1 MNILRRLSLAMRA
14 AVLTFRYPALAPSGK
29 PSALATDD
37 WSAYDYRLFRY
48 GFYSLLYHNKVFTA
62 LERYRRQHLKERG
75 LYRFTRP
82 IYNPI
87 LRLVELEAAKAYG
100 GALDWD
106 DFSHGAI
113 PLQNADDRV
122 IEAVRQVFK
131 WSNWGQRKSLYGR
144 NCSRFGD
151 AVINITT
158 DFFSQKV
165 RLELLHPGVIKKAET
180 GPTGFVKSV
189 VIEYDRQEKED
200 EKPWRYTLEI
210 DEDRFATYKD
220 GEPFAFHAD
229 PFGRLTAEWEN
240 PYGFVPLVLAQSMD
254 IGEGWGAT
262 SFHASIEKIEEA
274 NDLASVLHDQ
284 VRKAVTAPYYLA
296 GVTSLDQIK
305 EDVATVGDE
314 DAEDEEGE
322 EARSSVPVIL
332 GPEGSTAQILVANI
346 NIADSLQTL
355 ERLLDEIEDDIP
367 QLSLNHMRRQ
377 GGDLTY
383 PGVTTAYDDAISRI
397 QEFRAN
403 VDGGLLRA
411 LQMAI
416 SIGAYHRFEGFR
428 PFSLDSY
435 RQGVLDFQIGE
446 RPVVRDSLSK
456 RDQVEL
462 YGQSNAPDEWSWE
475 VLGRSAEDIARAKT
489 QQAAVTRQMAAQL
502 ISVMAGENGRS
513 RFASEDDDDAGA

>member
-14 AVLTFRYPALAPSGK
+14 AILTFRYPALAPSGK
-29 PSALATDD
+29 PGALAKDD
-37 WSAYDYRLFRY
+37 WSAYEYRLFRY
-48 GFYSLLYHNKVFTA
+48 GFYNLLYHNKVFTA
-62 LERYRRQHLKERG
+62 LERYRRQHLRERG

-87 LRLVELEAAKAYG
+87 SRLVELEAAKAYG

-113 PLQNADDRV
+113 PLQNADDRIV
-122 IEAVRQVFK
+122 AAVRQVFK
-131 WSNWGQRKSLYGR
+131 WSNWGQRKTLYAR
-144 NCSRFGD
+144 NASRFGD
-151 AVINITT
+151 SVINITT
-158 DFFSQKV
+158 DFLSQKL
-165 RLELLHPGVIKKAET
+165 RLELLHPGVLKDIET
-180 GPTGFVKSV
+180 GPTGFAKSV
-189 VIEYDRQEKED
+189 VIEYERQEPAD
-200 EKPWRYTLEI
+200 EKPWLYTLVI

-229 PFGRLTAEWEN
+229 PFGRLTAEWAN
-240 PYGFVPLVLAQSMD
+240 PYGFVPVVPAQSLD
-254 IGEGWGAT
+254 VGERWGAT

-274 NDLASVLHDQ
+274 NDLASILHDQ

-305 EDVATVGDE
+305 EDVAAVGDD

-322 EARSSVPVIL
+322 AARSSVPVIL

-435 RQGVLDFQIGE
+435 RQGALDFQIAE

-462 YGQSNAPDEWSWE
+462 YTQTNAPDEWSWE
-475 VLGRSAEDIARAKT
+475 LLGRTAEEIAQAKT
-489 QQAAVTRQMAAQL
+489 QQADTARQVAAQL
-502 ISVMAGENGRS
+502 IGVMAAQNGG
-513 RFASEDDDDAGA
+513 APAEDDDAGS

>member
-14 AVLTFRYPALAPSGK
+14 AILTFRYPALAPTGK
-29 PSALATDD
+29 PGALARDD
-37 WSAYDYRLFRY
+37 WGSYEYRLFRY
-48 GFYSLLYHNKVFTA
+48 SFYNLLYHNKVFTV
-62 LERYRRQHLKERG
+62 LEHYRRQHLRERG

-87 LRLVELEAAKAYG
+87 SRLVELEAAKAYG

-113 PLQNADDRV
+113 PLQNADDRI

-131 WSNWGQRKSLYGR
+131 WSNWGQRKSLYAR
-144 NCSRFGD
+144 NASRFGD
-151 AVINITT
+151 AAINIAT
-158 DFFSQKV
+158 DFLSQKV
-165 RLELLHPGVIKKAET
+165 RLELLHPGVIKEAEF
-180 GPTGFVKSV
+180 GPTGFVKRV
-189 VIEYDRQEKED
+189 VIEYERQDPAD
-200 EKPWRYTLEI
+200 EKPWLYTLEI
-210 DEDRFATYKD
+210 DEDHFATYRD
-220 GEPFAFHAD
+220 GEPYAVHAD
-229 PFGRLTAEWEN
+229 PFGRLTAEWDN
-240 PYGFVPLVLAQSMD
+240 PYGFVPVVLAQSMD

-314 DAEDEEGE
+314 DDEESE

-332 GPEGSTAQILVANI
+332 GPEGSSAQILVANI

-355 ERLLDEIEDDIP
+355 ERLLVEIEDDIP
-367 QLSLNHMRRQ
+367 QLSLNRMRRE
-377 GGDLTY
+377 GGNLTY

-397 QEFRAN
+397 QEFRSN
-403 VDGGLLRA
+403 MDGGLLRA

-416 SIGAYHRFEGFR
+416 SIGAYHRLDGFR

-435 RQGVLDFQIGE
+435 RQGALDFQIAE

-456 RDQVEL
+456 RDQIEL
-462 YGQSNAPDEWSWE
+462 YTQTDAPNEWSWE
-475 VLGRSAEDIARAKT
+475 LLGRSAEDIAMAKM
-489 QQAAVTRQMAAQL
+489 QQVDTARQVAAQL
-502 ISVMAGENGRS
+502 ISVMAGDNGRS
-513 RFASEDDDDAGA
+513 RLAAGDDDDAGA